1 MTKATGIVLSQDHI
15 ADDIFSMRVGCGAIA
30 RTALSGQFV
39 TVYCKDGS
47 RLLPRP
53 ISICDVDRERGII
66 RLVYRTVGAGTQE
79 FSHYLPADSIEIMGP
94 LGNGYP
100 VEKAAGKKVWLM
112 GGGIGIP
119 PLLYLAKE
127 LAGEQDNGTR
137 IHAILGY
144 KDTLFLN
151 GDFEN
156 VPGVCVHIAT
166 EDGSAGKAGNVMD
179 ALPDGR
185 PDMIFACG
193 PTPMLKAIRAYA
205 LQEQI
210 PCYLSLEQR
219 MACGVGA
226 CLACVCRSAE
236 KDEHSQVENKRVCK
250 EGPVF
255 EAGEIIF
262 S

>member
-15 ADDIFSMRVGCGAIA
+15 AEDIFSMRVGCGAIA
-30 RTALSGQFV
+30 RTALCGQFV
-39 TVYCKDGS
+39 TVYCKDRS

-53 ISICDVDRERGII
+53 ISICDADRERGII
-66 RLVYRTVGAGTQE
+66 RLVYRAVGAGTQE
-79 FSHYLPADSIEIMGP
+79 FSRYQPADSIEIMGP

-100 VEKAAGKKVWLM
+100 VEKAEGKEVWLM

-119 PLLYLAKE
+119 PLLFLAKE
-127 LAGEQDNGTR
+127 LAEGRDDGSR

-144 KDTLFLN
+144 KDSLYLN

-156 VPGVCVHIAT
+156 IPGVHVHIAT

-179 ALPDGR
+179 AR
-185 PDMIFACG
+185 PDTRPGVIFACG
-193 PTPMLKAIRAYA
+193 PTPMLKAIRTYA
-205 LQEQI
+205 LTEQI

-226 CLACVCRSAE
+226 CLACVCRSVE
-236 KDEHSQVENKRVCK
+236 KDGHSQVANKRVCK

-255 EAGEIIF
+255 EAGEILL
-262 S
+262 